1 MRDYINRKKLPE
13 VFTGVYIALMLTAY
27 LLWFDKSGYIA
38 ITQAKLPLFFIL
50 SGGYIVLTLACAI
63 IGKSLPKLKELSAV
77 QWLII
82 AYLLITVLS
91 AACSPLAP
99 NAWIGATRYEGA
111 VTISIYCL
119 AFLLISLY
127 GKAGKWM
134 LWPLGTGAVALCL
147 VCIPQMQGLNPLS
160 LYPEGFDYFG
170 AGKYYSGQY
179 LGTVGNTGLLAA
191 YFCVAIPVMWVSIV
205 RLADKKR
212 FLLLIP
218 LALSLYVLIKM
229 NVMAG
234 LLGVFLGGAVSL
246 PVILKGSRKTRRTI
260 ALILLAAIVL
270 GLAFLYLADVGE
282 GTLHEAH
289 EVLHGNAS
297 ESFGSSRIYIWK
309 NVLSLVPQRLFLGM
323 GPDTMSFEAI
333 EPFTR
338 YEEEL
343 NTLFTA
349 HIDTAHNEYLNVL
362 YHQGLLALTAY
373 LAALIIAA
381 VKWIKQSEKNTA
393 AAVCGAGVLCYCI
406 QAFFGISMF
415 ITAPF
420 MWISLGL
427 LESSY
432 IEKTRFD

>member
-1 MRDYINRKKLPE
+1 MREYINRKKLPE
-13 VFTGVYIALMLTAY
+13 VFTGVYIALMLTVY
-27 LLWFDKSGYIA
+27 LLWFDKSGYVA
-38 ITQAKLPLFFIL
+38 ITQAKLPVFLIL
-50 SGGYIVLTLACAI
+50 SGGYIALTLACAV
-63 IGKSLPKLKELSAV
+63 IGKCLPKLRELSAV

-82 AYLLITVLS
+82 AYLLITLLS
-91 AACSPLAP
+91 AACSPFAP
-99 NAWIGATRYEGA
+99 KAWIGATRYEGA
-111 VTISIYCL
+111 VTIGIYCL
-119 AFLLISLY
+119 TFLLVSFY

-134 LWPLGTGAVALCL
+134 LWPLGIGTAILCL
-147 VCIPQMQGLNPLS
+147 VCVPQMQGMNPFS

-205 RLADKKR
+205 RLEDKKR
-212 FLLLIP
+212 FLLLLP
-218 LALSLYVLIKM
+218 LGLSLFVLIKM

-234 LLGVFLGGAVSL
+234 LLGVFLGGALSL
-246 PVILKGSRKTRRTI
+246 PVILKGRKARRII

-270 GLAFLYLADVGE
+270 GLVFIFLADVGD

-289 EVLHGNAS
+289 EVLHGNVS

-309 NVLSLVPQRLFLGM
+309 NVLSLVPQRLLLGM
-323 GPDTMSFEAI
+323 GPDTMSFELI

-338 YEEEL
+338 YEAEL
-343 NTLFTA
+343 DMLFET

-362 YHQGLLALTAY
+362 YHQGLFAMTAY
-373 LAALIIAA
+373 LAALVIAA
-381 VKWIKQSEKNTA
+381 VKWVKQSEKNTA

-432 IEKTRFD
+432 IKKTRFV